1 MDDSNFRSID
11 FTENAWEALY
21 DTVDN
26 QFFLDHDADLIYK
39 TLGRKLK
46 FISFGEYLKR
56 YIYQKAELSEPFE
69 DVPLS
74 LYQQIIK
81 ESFAET
87 STPKSFEPT
96 SAKIGALSKNWLT
109 QQTVNRKVVFLLGF
123 GLSMTPEEVNIFLT
137 KALREQGINPKN
149 PFEVICWYCY
159 KNHYSYLKYE
169 KLLEDFNNA
178 KPLNQSSRNIS
189 ADMTVSVRNTL
200 ASIHDDRT
208 LLSFIAAL
216 KSPDNRILS
225 SVTAR
230 KHFDELFERAKALTA
245 ELYNREE
252 SRQAQLEIGEYQEQL
267 LKNNRVSDEE
277 RIAMIERKKAQTK
290 VYTSSDITE
299 SDLEHIIS
307 SAIPTDRHGNLTPGK
322 ASKLNAQFA
331 GRRFSRQHISEIL
344 AGKSDVTLFD
354 LITLNFFVYSQTL
367 REYPNA
373 KARFMAFLDSTNAI
387 LNHCSLGELYITNPY
402 ECFVLMCMLSDD
414 PLGTYADVW
423 ELSYQ

>member
-1 MDDSNFRSID
+1 MDDKYGRSID

-26 QFFLDHDADLIYK
+26 QFFLDHDANLIYK
-39 TLGRKLK
+39 TLARKLK

-56 YIYQKAELSEPFE
+56 FIYQKAELSEPFA
-69 DVPLS
+69 DVPLN
-74 LYQQIIK
+74 LYQQIVK

-87 STPKSFEPT
+87 GTPKSFEPT

-109 QQTVNRKVVFLLGF
+109 QQTVSRKVVFLLGF
-123 GLSMTPEEVNIFLT
+123 GLSMTSDEVNVFLT
-137 KALREQGINPKN
+137 KALREQGINPKD

-169 KLLEDFNNA
+169 KLQEDFSNT
-178 KPLNQSSRNIS
+178 KPLYRSNRNYS
-189 ADMTVSVRNTL
+189 ADMTISVRNSL
-200 ASIHDDRT
+200 ESIRDDRS
-208 LLSFIAAL
+208 LLAFLATL
-216 KSPDNRILS
+216 KSPDNQIRS
-225 SVTAR
+225 SITAR
-230 KHFDELFERAKALTA
+230 KHFDELFEKAKKLTA

-252 SRQAQLEIGEYQEQL
+252 DRQGELKLEEYQDRL
-267 LKNNRVSDEE
+267 LNNNRISDEE
-277 RIAMIERKKAQTK
+277 RRSLLVRKKERKKI
-290 VYTSSDITE
+290 YTSSDITE

-307 SAIPTDRHGNLTPGK
+307 SAIPTDRHGNLTPSK

-344 AGKSDVTLFD
+344 AGKSEVSRFD
-354 LITLNFFVYSQTL
+354 LITLNFFVYSQML
-367 REYPNA
+367 RDYPNS
-373 KARFMAFLDSTNAI
+373 KARFMSFLGSTNDI
-387 LNHCSLGELYITNPY
+387 LNECSLGELYISNPY